1 MPRELTN
8 VDITHISYVDKGAN
22 QKRFFLTKSA
32 KKPDFQKQVRLIT
45 KAEDAKRLVYGVVYE
60 PGAEDTHGD
69 MMTAAEIEKAVHGF
83 MSNLA
88 IAKGAVMDTQHDF
101 DPGVGDVV
109 ECYIAPV
116 DFELGDE
123 TILKGSWVLVTK
135 ASDEI
140 WEQIQ
145 SGEITGYSMAGT
157 AEAIEKQDQEPDA
170 KSDDEAMGFFRTMK
184 AYFTGGAKIAKGA
197 VADKYERDR
206 RRREFW
212 AAQDALNSVIFNWDS
227 WYSEDLESDPEKIRE
242 ALQDFVTIAQ
252 DVLTV
257 KDIAKELG
265 QPPEQITKAG
275 KKISDGN
282 MKHIDDAI
290 AALTDL
296 KNKTVP
302 KEEPEEDEIVKKED
316 IAQIVKDALGPLT
329 DRLDKLEKAEG
340 DNPEGTTPE
349 TEGGI
354 ADQLKDVLKEA
365 LAPIESRLATVE
377 KARGISRQEE
387 AGGQQEVTKSAG
399 PSYMAHFNN

>member
-1 MPRELTN
+1 MPRELINAT
-8 VDITHISYVDKGAN
+8 ITHVSLVDKGAN
-22 QKRFFLTKSA
+22 GKAFSIIKSD
-32 KKPDFQKQVRLIT
+32 KKPTFEKRVNIVKSDDDQ
-45 KAEDAKRLVYGVVYE
+45 RLVTGVVYE
-60 PGAEDTHGD
+60 PNVEDSHGD
-69 MMTAAEIEKAVHGF
+69 FMTAVEIEKTAHQF
-83 MSNLA
+83 LQDYRQ
-88 IAKGAVMDTQHDF
+88 IDKQHNF
-101 DPGVGDVV
+101 ESGYGEVV
-109 ECYIAPV
+109 ESYVAKS
-116 DFELGDE
+116 EHQLGGESITVGTWVMTVKVTDDE
-123 TILKGSWVLVTK
+123 SWQAIKKGEVT
-135 ASDEI
+135 
-140 WEQIQ
+140 
-145 SGEITGYSMAGT
+145 GFSMGGI
-157 AEAIEKQDQEPDA
+157 AEAIEKQDQEPVVHQN
-170 KSDDEAMGFFRTMK
+170 DEVKGFFHAMK
-184 AYFTGGAKIAKGA
+184 SFFLGDNISEKIAKGA

-265 QPPEQITKAG
+265 QPPEQIAKAG

-296 KNKTVP
+296 KNKTAP
-302 KEEPEEDEIVKKED
+302 DGEPEEDEIVKKED
-316 IAQIVKDALGPLT
+316 IAEIVKNALTPVT
-329 DRLDKLEKAEG
+329 DRLDKLEKGEG

-349 TEGGI
+349 PEGGI
-354 ADQLKDVLKEA
+354 ADQLKDVLKQA

-387 AGGQQEVTKSAG
+387 AGGQQGVTKSAG